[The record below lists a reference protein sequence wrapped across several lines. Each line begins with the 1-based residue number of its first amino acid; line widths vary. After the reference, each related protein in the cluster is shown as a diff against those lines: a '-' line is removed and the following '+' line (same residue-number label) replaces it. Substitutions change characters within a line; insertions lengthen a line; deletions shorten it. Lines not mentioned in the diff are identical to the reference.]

1 MTYSLRQAIALSL
14 LVLFLPAGFSSARE
28 YPSAGR
34 LSPAAT
40 SATQPRTPLG
50 VYAKVNIEETKT
62 QFEEKNTKKGI
73 ANSPDILHAAFRKL
87 YGRLLGNPAISG
99 IAVGAHW
106 DNIEFAEAPYP
117 LGYDWSYLDDAFAA
131 VSQSPTPK
139 SIQLIITPGF
149 VSPKW
154 LIDKLPSCDGL
165 FHGPVLVPPDCG
177 KVSFEGFPEEQRD
190 DGNIELPLPWNLTYQ
205 QAWSDFL
212 GHLNDRYNADA
223 NGNPNPAFVAIA
235 VAGPIGAS
243 DEIILP
249 TSDNV
254 TTNPRHQPSGLPV
267 DETWARVIAYTVHQ
281 PPSYVNSDQVFVDS
295 WTSAF
300 NTYEGIF
307 SGVTLTLGPDGG
319 RDLPKLGSSP
329 IDSLLFAPDCK
340 GTAGTNPISCGA
352 KAAIIS
358 NFISAISQK
367 ELNGKAT
374 QIGGLTASSNEE
386 GGNIGLYGVKL
397 LTSWSPP
404 FLGGAEFDHPVSE
417 KRTKLVVGCPIS
429 NTDKCGDLTVE
440 EAAYNVLAVFF
451 DYTPA
456 ANYFSGGITETKP
469 PTPTPT
475 PSYQK
480 GHAGSQPMDYL
491 EVPYADVL
499 YANKH
504 QCVSKPRDVIG
515 YMSVQQM
522 LNQAK
527 HDLLGIAD
535 GTLPALDSTPPV
547 TSTMLPAPTGLHGWY
562 QGPTVVDFS
571 ATDDLSGVVMTEWS
585 LDNQATW
592 TPFECD
598 RLHLRNDGVYNVLSS
613 STDLAGKVEVPKL
626 TIVKIDSTAPVTTVA
641 TQNIGRGPISLR
653 VIFAASDNLSGVART
668 EYSLD
673 NGSHWKTGTTLDLN
687 ESGTY
692 TILFR
697 STDVAGNVE
706 KRNSI
711 KLNVDVKP
719 PTQPR

>member
-1 MTYSLRQAIALSL
+1 MRDLLKQSMVLSL
-14 LVLFLPAGFSSARE
+14 LVLTALSGAGKFSS
-28 YPSAGR
+28 SS
-34 LSPAAT
+34 LT
-40 SATQPRTPLG
+40 SARVTDDPLLRRPLG
-50 VYAKVNIEETKT
+50 VYAKVNIEETKK
-62 QFEEKNTKKGI
+62 QFEEKNKKKGI
-73 ANSPDILHAAFRKL
+73 ANSPDTLHAEFRKL
-87 YGRLLGNPAISG
+87 YARLLANSAIAG

-117 LGYDWSYLDDAFAA
+117 QGYDWSYLDDAFAA

-165 FHGPVLVPPDCG
+165 FHGPQLVPPDCG

-223 NGNPNPAFVAIA
+223 NSNPNPAFVAIA

-254 TTNPRHQPSGLPV
+254 DTKIPQPSGLSV
-267 DETWARVIAYTVHQ
+267 DDTWARVIAYTVHQ
-281 PPSYVNSDQVFVDS
+281 PPSYVNSDQVFVDA
-295 WTSAF
+295 WTKTFA
-300 NTYEGIF
+300 TYEGIF

-319 RDLPKLGSSP
+319 RDMPKLGSDP
-329 IDSLLFAPDCK
+329 IDSLLFGSDCV
-340 GTAGTNPISCGA
+340 GAAGTNAVSCGA

-358 NFISAISQK
+358 NFMSATGTNR
-367 ELNGKAT
+367 NGKAT

-397 LTSWSPP
+397 LTSSLP
-404 FLGGAEFDHPVSE
+404 FLGGAEFDHAVSG
-417 KRTKLVVGCPIS
+417 KRTKLVGCPLS
-429 NTDKCGDLTVE
+429 DTDQCGRLTVE

-456 ANYFSGGITETKP
+456 ASYFSGGVTRAPTTTNYQRGKP
-469 PTPTPT
+469 GT
-475 PSYQK
+475 
-480 GHAGSQPMDYL
+480 QPMDYL

-504 QCVSKPRDVIG
+504 QCVSKPSDVIG
-515 YMSVQQM
+515 YMSVQQ
-522 LNQAK
+522 LLDQAK

-535 GTLPALDSTPPV
+535 RTLPSHDSTPPV
-547 TSTMLPAPTGLHGWY
+547 TTTMLPAPTGLHGWY

-571 ATDDLSGVVMTEWS
+571 ATDDLSGVVRTEWS
-585 LDNQATW
+585 LDNQTTW
-592 TPFECD
+592 TPFACD
-598 RLHLRNDGVYNVLSS
+598 RLHLRDDGVYNVLFRSK
-613 STDLAGKVEVPKL
+613 DLAGNVETPKL
-626 TIVKIDSTAPVTTVA
+626 TIVMIDSTAPVTTV
-641 TQNIGRGPISLR
+641 TTRDVKGKVTISKA
-653 VIFAASDNLSGVART
+653 VTFSASDNLSGVART
-668 EYSLD
+668 EYRLD
-673 NGSHWKTGTTLDLN
+673 DGTWTTGTHLDLT
-687 ESGTY
+687 EIGVH

-697 STDVAGNVE
+697 SIDVAGNVE

-711 KLNVDVKP
+711 QLNVNVNP
-719 PTQPR
+719 PTKPR

>member
-1 MTYSLRQAIALSL
+1 
-14 LVLFLPAGFSSARE
+14 
-28 YPSAGR
+28 
-34 LSPAAT
+34 
-40 SATQPRTPLG
+40 LG
-50 VYAKVNIEETKT
+50 VYAHVNIEETKK
-62 QFEEKNTKKGI
+62 QFEEKNKKKGI
-73 ANSPDILHAAFRKL
+73 ANSPDTIHAEFRKL
-87 YGRLLGNPAISG
+87 YARLLANPAISG

-106 DNIEFAEAPYP
+106 DHIELVDAPYP

-165 FHGPVLVPPDCG
+165 FHGPQLVPPDCG

-212 GHLNDRYNADA
+212 GHLNDRYNADE

-254 TTNPRHQPSGLPV
+254 DPKVPQPSGLPV
-267 DETWARVIAYTVHQ
+267 DDTWARVIAYTVHQ

-300 NTYEGIF
+300 STYEGIF

-319 RDLPKLGSSP
+319 RDLPNLGSSP
-329 IDSLLFAPDCK
+329 IDSLLFASDCV
-340 GTAGTNPISCGA
+340 GDAGTNRISCGA

-358 NFISAISQK
+358 SFISATSQK
-367 ELNGKAT
+367 GQNGKAT
-374 QIGGLTASSNEE
+374 QIGGMTASSNEE

-404 FLGGAEFDHPVSE
+404 FSPPFLGGAEFDHAVSG
-417 KRTKLVVGCPIS
+417 KRTKLVGCPIE
-429 NTDKCGDLTVE
+429 NTDQCGHLTVE

-451 DYTPA
+451 DHTRA
-456 ANYFSGGITETKP
+456 ARYFSGGVTGS
-469 PTPTPT
+469 PTTT
-475 PSYQK
+475 NYERGK
-480 GHAGSQPMDYL
+480 AGSQPMDYL
-491 EVPYADVL
+491 EVPDEDVL

-504 QCVSKPRDVIG
+504 QCVSKPSDVIG
-515 YMSVQQM
+515 YMSFQQM

-535 GTLPALDSTPPV
+535 GTLPTHDSTPPV
-547 TSTMLPAPTGLHGWY
+547 TTTMLPAPTGLHGWY

-571 ATDDLSGVVMTEWS
+571 ATDDLSGVVRTEWS

-592 TPFECD
+592 TPFACD
-598 RLHLRNDGVYNVLSS
+598 RLHLRDDGVYNVRSRS
-613 STDLAGKVEVPKL
+613 RDLTGNVEAPKL
-626 TIVKIDSTAPVTTVA
+626 TIVMIDSTAPVTTA
-641 TQNIGRGPISLR
+641 TTHSVGGKKGQIS
-653 VIFAASDNLSGVART
+653 VVVSFAASDNLSGVAST

-673 NGSHWKTGTTLDLN
+673 NGSHWKTGNALALN

-711 KLNVDVKP
+711 KLNVNVNP
-719 PTQPR
+719 PTRPR